1 MGTWANEQHR
11 MSAVVVTTPGGHE
24 ARFWCRVGTN
34 DRMTVEGDVEQDR
47 YGLATLPKTGGLFVD
62 IGTHIGTVLVAHL
75 LDDPEATAIAVE
87 PLADN
92 VERIQVNADENGVA
106 DRLLAIH
113 ERAFS
118 PSTRYVDIPWSFTS
132 KSDPESAEM
141 HTYIG
146 GFNLDLM
153 PADVEY
159 DVARVPGMTAGELL
173 TDDVAVL
180 KVAGE
185 TSEQA
190 LIGADLSRV
199 DIVLGKY
206 HSELPELVPWLR
218 KTHTVTIHADKDK
231 PLTKSF
237 GWYRGT
243 R

>member
-1 MGTWANEQHR
+1 MT
-11 MSAVVVTTPGGHE
+11 SVTVKTPGGHD

-34 DRMTVEGDVEQDR
+34 DRMTVEGDVTQDR
-47 YGLATLPKTGGLFVD
+47 YGLASLPKSGGLFVD

-75 LDDPEATAIAVE
+75 LDDPDATAIAVE
-87 PLADN
+87 PLPDN
-92 VERIQVNADENGVA
+92 VERIQMNADENGVG

-118 PSTRYVDIPWSFTS
+118 PGHRHVAIPWAFTS
-132 KSDPESAEM
+132 KSDRESAEM

-146 GFNLDLM
+146 GFNVDLM
-153 PADVEY
+153 PADVTF
-159 DVARVPGMTAGELL
+159 DVALVPGMTAAELL

-218 KTHTVTIHADKDK
+218 KTHTVIIHADKDK
-231 PLTKSF
+231 PLSKSF